1 MAQEFN
7 NNGLPSLALHAQSL
21 DEDRKNAVQALRQG
35 KINFIFTVDLFNEGV
50 DIPEVDLVLFLRPTD
65 SLTVYLQQLGRGLRH
80 STSTKKECL
89 LVLDFVAQMHK
100 RYRID
105 RKFAALLPSRRFNI
119 EKEVL
124 AGFPHLPPGCIIQM
138 EKQAMVL
145 VLQNIKAAYSNLKNY
160 IPETLKAFEHETGLQ
175 LTFANYFKHH
185 DLMPEKVLAMK
196 PWCEWK
202 AAANIIPKVTDAD
215 AEALK
220 ITLGRIC
227 QSSGIKHLQ
236 RLKDLVLSNT
246 PAPSGAASCM
256 LHSLVWGNQTGV
268 MMGAKTLDESFRRLK
283 ANPNFCNDISEIAS
297 FSQERSLIKKD
308 IDYEGLPLELHAHY
322 GYYEIQAAF
331 GKDTFNENSQRGPGV
346 LHFKSIKSYALLI
359 TTNKSEKDFSESTM
373 YKDYPINEKLFH
385 WESQSNT
392 LQKHV
397 DGKNMIHHKELGY
410 QIFLFVRINKKIE
423 TLTVPFQFLGRANQV
438 KFEGERPISFV
449 WELEHDMPSEL
460 LEEKRVGG

>member
-1 MAQEFN
+1 
-7 NNGLPSLALHAQSL
+7 
-21 DEDRKNAVQALRQG
+21 
-35 KINFIFTVDLFNEGV
+35 
-50 DIPEVDLVLFLRPTD
+50 
-65 SLTVYLQQLGRGLRH
+65 
-80 STSTKKECL
+80 
-89 LVLDFVAQMHK
+89 
-100 RYRID
+100 
-105 RKFAALLPSRRFNI
+105 
-119 EKEVL
+119 
-124 AGFPHLPPGCIIQM
+124 
-138 EKQAMVL
+138 
-145 VLQNIKAAYSNLKNY
+145 
-160 IPETLKAFEHETGLQ
+160 
-175 LTFANYFKHH
+175 
-185 DLMPEKVLAMK
+185 
-196 PWCEWK
+196 
-202 AAANIIPKVTDAD
+202 
-215 AEALK
+215 
-220 ITLGRIC
+220 
-227 QSSGIKHLQ
+227 
-236 RLKDLVLSNT
+236 
-246 PAPSGAASCM
+246 
-256 LHSLVWGNQTGV
+256 